1 MDVFESGEDPQCHFP
16 EEKKDDQPISSINF
30 WGTAFQTQPLSQD
43 SFCAK
48 VHLGGQPKAW
58 SSCWAPW
65 LGYFISGAWP
75 SLGTGDFF
83 WCSQTCQWT
92 KYWPWSTAF
101 LERNLSSGN
110 FATRI
115 SANHLARLGF
125 AGVVMVIIII
135 ILSCADCDSLFSH
148 CSIHPLGNLEGMV

>member
-101 LERNLSSGN
+101 FGTESEQWQFCHQN
-110 FATRI
+110 FGKSPRKAWFCR
-115 SANHLARLGF
+115 SRHG
-125 AGVVMVIIII
+125 
-135 ILSCADCDSLFSH
+135 H
-148 CSIHPLGNLEGMV
+148 HHHHPKLC

>member
-1 MDVFESGEDPQCHFP
+1 LEPVIF
-16 EEKKDDQPISSINF
+16 
-30 WGTAFQTQPLSQD
+30 
-43 SFCAK
+43 
-48 VHLGGQPKAW
+48 
-58 SSCWAPW
+58 
-65 LGYFISGAWP
+65 SGAPKPVNGP
-75 SLGTGDFF
+75 STGHGP
-83 WCSQTCQWT
+83 QL
-92 KYWPWSTAF
+92 F

-148 CSIHPLGNLEGMV
+148 C